1 MWTFPVFLD
10 RAPQL
15 PEGGQGASILLTP
28 LGDGVVLQEMRRR
41 FARMAG
47 SQPVVVTP
55 FTPDERYIAAIREA
69 CPDVEAVEDLAAF
82 QERLYT
88 YQPSDRLLLIDASCF
103 LADAEDAGFDA
114 FAADEDR
121 RTIKHLIVPGN
132 GVEGTAEYVDAD
144 ADGRIRSIQRC
155 YHAVSWSFTSAVA
168 ATLVPV
174 ATLRAARER
183 PLGDLENLRLLLSA
197 EGVATR
203 DVVLDGGALNLLVE
217 RNLLAV
223 NEAAVL
229 RQVAATGTSP
239 VVARGAR
246 VHPSARIMGPVVV
259 QEGAE
264 IDAGVTL
271 IGPTTIGRGTRVELG
286 ATVAQ
291 SVVGG
296 GQVVAA
302 GTTLRHRVVLQSH
315 APADAD
321 LADARATGDTEELE
335 SGWEPLVPL
344 KLAADVARPSSY
356 AAVKRAIDIVVS
368 GTALVLLA
376 PFWLLMALLIKLDSR
391 GPVHFSHERE
401 GMGGRPFGCLKFR
414 TMVPN
419 ADQLQRKL
427 ALMNSVDGPQ
437 FKIAR
442 DPRRTRVGYYLS
454 NYNLDE
460 LPQLWNVFRGEMSLV
475 GPRPS
480 PFRENQVCVPW
491 RAGRLSVRPGLT
503 GMWQI
508 CRHDRDRGDFHQ
520 WIQYDL
526 LYVRHMSLWLDI
538 KIMLLTPV
546 SMLRGGC
553 VKTHWLVDEEK
564 ESGAVVP
571 AELASP
577 RA

>member
-1 MWTFPVFLD
+1 VWTFPVFLD
-10 RAPQL
+10 RAPEL
-15 PEGGQGASILLTP
+15 TSGGHGASILLTP
-28 LGDGVVLQEMRRR
+28 LGDGVVLQEMRQR

-55 FTPDERYIAAIREA
+55 FTPDERYVAAIREA
-69 CPDVEAVEDLAAF
+69 CPDVEAVEDLASF

-103 LADAEDAGFDA
+103 LADPDDAGFAA
-114 FAADEDR
+114 FVADEDR

-155 YHAVSWSFTSAVA
+155 YHTVSWSFTSAVA

-203 DVVLDGGALNLLVE
+203 DVVLDGGALNLLLE

-229 RQVAATGTSP
+229 RHVSATGTSP
-239 VVARGAR
+239 AVGRNARI
-246 VHPSARIMGPVVV
+246 HPSARIIGPVVV

-302 GTTLRHRVVLQSH
+302 GTTLRHRVVLPQH
-315 APADAD
+315 GPAGAEDAT
-321 LADARATGDTEELE
+321 ARTPAETEDLE
-335 SGWEPLVPL
+335 SGWDPFVPL
-344 KLAADVARPSSY
+344 KLGAEVERPSPY
-356 AAVKRAIDIVVS
+356 AAVKRAIDIMVS

-376 PFWLLMALLIKLDSR
+376 PFWLLMALLIKLDSP
-391 GPVHFSHERE
+391 GPVHFRHERE

-427 ALMNSVDGPQ
+427 ALMNAVDGPQ

-442 DPRRTRVGYYLS
+442 DPRRTRVGHILS
-454 NYNLDE
+454 NTNLDE
-460 LPQLWNVFRGEMSLV
+460 LPQLWNVFRGDMSLV

-491 RAGRLSVRPGLT
+491 RAGRLSVRPGMT

-526 LYVRHMSLWLDI
+526 LYVRHMSLWLDL
-538 KIMLLTPV
+538 KIILLTPV
-546 SMLRGGC
+546 SMLRGGY
-553 VKTHWLVDEEK
+553 VKTHWLVSEEK
-564 ESGAVVP
+564 ESGAVP
-571 AELASP
+571 ADLVSP